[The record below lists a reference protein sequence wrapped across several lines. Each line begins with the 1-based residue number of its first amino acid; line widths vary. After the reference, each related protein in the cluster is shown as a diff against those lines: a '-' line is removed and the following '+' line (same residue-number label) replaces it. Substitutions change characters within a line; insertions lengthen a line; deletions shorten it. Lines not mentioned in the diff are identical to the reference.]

1 MRIHK
6 RLCGAGLV
14 AATLLAGAAWAVP
27 ARAAD
32 IVAEWANVKAPAAPE
47 VKPVTADPKTTALL
61 MLDFL
66 QQNCGKRPRCM
77 AEMPAMKKLLDAARA
92 AGATVIYSAFGNVP
106 ATDIIKDV
114 APAANEPLVHA
125 DANKFRN
132 PDLEKMLKD
141 KSIKTVITVGTGPS
155 GAVLFTAGGAV
166 LRGYNVIVP
175 VDGIA
180 GDDLYAEQF
189 TAWNLVHAT
198 PQFAKLVT
206 LTRSDMIK
214 F

>member
-1 MRIHK
+1 MKPRSIVFS
-6 RLCGAGLV
+6 AV
-14 AATLLAGAAWAVP
+14 ALAAVLATVANASV

-32 IVAEWANVKAPAAPE
+32 IIAEWANAKAPPPPE
-47 VKPVTADPKTTALL
+47 LKPVTVDPKTTALL

-66 QQNCGKRPRCM
+66 QQNCGKRPRCL
-77 AEMPAMKKLLDAARA
+77 AEMPAMKKMLDAARA
-92 AGATVIYSAFGNVP
+92 AGATVIYSAFGKVP
-106 ATDIIKDV
+106 ASDIIKDV
-114 APAANEPLVHA
+114 APTANEPLVHA

-141 KSIKTVITVGTGPS
+141 KGIKTVITVGTGPS
-155 GAVLFTAGGAV
+155 GAVLFTASGAV

-180 GDDLYAEQF
+180 GDDLYPEQF